1 MTEQIIEHTGVVV
14 KVTDRN
20 YLVAIES
27 EQKCEGCAAAFLC
40 NRDNDNRQLI
50 ARNRKMP
57 VLAIGDRIS
66 ISISSALTWKAILYC
81 IVVPLLLLLAVIV
94 AVSVTTGNDG
104 LASLAGLAAVGLYYF
119 AAYRLSLFTQARYS
133 VTVSKIDRKQK

>member
-1 MTEQIIEHTGVVV
+1 MTEQSIEHTGVVV
-14 KVTDRN
+14 KVTDKS
-20 YLVAIES
+20 YLVAIEN

-57 VLAIGDRIS
+57 VLAAGDRVRIS
-66 ISISSALTWKAILYC
+66 ISTALTWKAILYC
-81 IVVPLLLLLAVIV
+81 IAAPLFLLLAVIV

-104 LASLAGLAAVGLYYF
+104 IASLAGLTAVGLYFF
-119 AAYRLSLFTQARYS
+119 AAYRLSLFTHARYS
-133 VTVSKIDRKQK
+133 VTVSKIA

>member
-1 MTEQIIEHTGVVV
+1 MTEQSIEHTGVVV
-14 KVTDRN
+14 KVTDKS
-20 YLVAIES
+20 YLVAIEN

-57 VLAIGDRIS
+57 VLTAGDRVRIS
-66 ISISSALTWKAILYC
+66 ISTALTWKAILYC
-81 IVVPLLLLLAVIV
+81 IAVPLFLLLAVIV

-104 LASLAGLAAVGLYYF
+104 IASLAGLAAVGLYF
-119 AAYRLSLFTQARYS
+119 FVAYRLSHFTQARYS
-133 VTVSKIDRKQK
+133 VTVSKIA

>member
-1 MTEQIIEHTGVVV
+1 MTEQSIEHTGVVV
-14 KVTDRN
+14 KVTDKS
-20 YLVAIES
+20 YLVAIEN
-27 EQKCEGCAAAFLC
+27 EQKCEGGSAAFLC

-57 VLAIGDRIS
+57 VLAAGDRVRIS
-66 ISISSALTWKAILYC
+66 ISTALTWKAILYC
-81 IVVPLLLLLAVIV
+81 IAVPLFLLLAVIV

-104 LASLAGLAAVGLYYF
+104 IASLAGLTAVGLYFF

-133 VTVSKIDRKQK
+133 VTVSKIDRF